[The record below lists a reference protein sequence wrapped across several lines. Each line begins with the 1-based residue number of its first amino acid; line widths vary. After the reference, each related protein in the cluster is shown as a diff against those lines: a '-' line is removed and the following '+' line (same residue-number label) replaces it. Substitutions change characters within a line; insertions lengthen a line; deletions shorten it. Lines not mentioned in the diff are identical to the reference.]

1 MPSKRILEYPR
12 EEALLRKKS
21 QPVRAFNRYI
31 KNIIRDL
38 KDTLKERPEGVGLAA
53 VQINVHMQ
61 IFVVQLGAK
70 PESEEKTGPVIT
82 IINPEII
89 EERSGDKGFDGC
101 LSLPGLF
108 GDTVRPHYLHV
119 KGLNEWGKPFEQVF
133 EGFDA
138 VVIHHEIDHLNG
150 VLFIDRITDSADL
163 FTVKE
168 DDDGKLI
175 RVPVTIK
182 K

>member
-1 MPSKRILEYPR
+1 
-12 EEALLRKKS
+12 
-21 QPVRAFNRYI
+21 
-31 KNIIRDL
+31 
-38 KDTLKERPEGVGLAA
+38 
-53 VQINVHMQ
+53 
-61 IFVVQLGAK
+61 
-70 PESEEKTGPVIT
+70 
-82 IINPEII
+82 
-89 EERSGDKGFDGC
+89 
-101 LSLPGLF
+101 
-108 GDTVRPHYLHV
+108 LHI

-150 VLFIDRITDSADL
+150 VLFIDRITDPADL